1 MNLRVSLY
9 DTLVN
14 NRLLVRVYDLDNE
27 GRKGIVKIFVS
38 DYQPPITVEIEH
50 LSLSPIDIF
59 IDGTPI
65 TGSIHEV
72 TAKIFAGDDALL
84 HDTDTRMIK
93 MGRLNAS

>member
-1 MNLRVSLY
+1 MNLRVNLY

-14 NRLLVRVYDLDNE
+14 DRLLVRVYDLDNE
-27 GRKGIVKIFVS
+27 GRKGKVKIFVS
-38 DYQPPITVEIEH
+38 DHHPPLEVNIDH

-65 TGSIHEV
+65 TGNIHEV
-72 TAKIFAGDDALL
+72 TAKIYAGDKALL

-93 MGRLNAS
+93 LGK